1 MTRRYRRARP
11 SRLRLYGAERVLF
24 VIGSAT
30 YLIGLLG
37 GIGLLGMSGG
47 TVILLLGVGGG
58 MLFAVGL
65 SIVF

>member
-1 MTRRYRRARP
+1 MTRRYRRIRSA
-11 SRLRLYGAERVLF
+11 RLRLYGAERVLF

-37 GIGLLGMSGG
+37 GIGLLSMATG